1 MPGVPERSCVR
12 ATFSLRKRSDGIAV
26 VVFEDPAQPD
36 GLPAAALGDALAAA
50 LDELLRWA
58 PLAGLVLG
66 LRGAGASVAG
76 VDPAGRH
83 ELRSAGEGAALARR
97 RQALGARIA
106 SLPVPGVAAVHGPCR
121 GLGLELALAADARV
135 ASGDESTRFALPEVR
150 LGLMPSGGGTQR
162 LPRLVGVTAA
172 LDLLLSGPRGLRRR
186 RARARSR
193 RLSPLRTGCT
203 RMPPRSPGACPGHRG
218 HGGAPRPFPGAS
230 GSATFSSPAIR
241 PGVRCSSAGSTGAP
255 SRGRG
260 ATTRRRSVCWGVVR
274 GGLARGFEAG
284 LTLEAAAFGELAV
297 SAESRALAALH
308 AARRALA
315 TDPEGEGE
323 PAGARP
329 VGAVGVLGAGPTGA
343 GIAYVSARHAGVEV
357 RLAGRDAAARER
369 GLARL
374 RAVLDGQV
382 RRRRLSRAR
391 RDDVLHRVRAVAG
404 GEPLRGVDLVIDT
417 ELGPIERKHRTMAA
431 IEGLGDGRVIYASS
445 LSPLPIARL
454 ASSSPHPENV
464 LGMRYGSPVER
475 MPLLEVVAGEQS
487 APWAVA
493 ACVAFGRRQ
502 GKTVIV
508 VRDGPAFYCARI
520 LAPYLNEALWLLSEG
535 VAVEAVD
542 WALVDFGF
550 PSGPFV
556 RLDDIG
562 IDVAAEVGRI
572 LHDAFGERMHPPPAM
587 ARLIGDGRLGR
598 RNGRGFYNYEVRGR
612 EYRGAVDGS
621 VYTTVQAWPGV
632 ARPAA
637 ELVQRCTLLMV
648 NEAARCLEEGIVRSA
663 RDADVGAV
671 FGLGFP
677 AFLGGPFRYVDAL
690 GAACVVDRLEAWA
703 AACGERFSP
712 APLLAEMARSA
723 RRFYPGRS

>member
-1 MPGVPERSCVR
+1 MPGVPERSCIR

-172 LDLLLSGPRGLRRR
+172 LDLLLSGREVSAAAALALGLVDSLTAADRLYED
-186 RARARSR
+186 AATLARS
-193 RLSPLRTGCT
+193 LSR
-203 RMPPRSPGACPGHRG
+203 
-218 HGGAPRPFPGAS
+218 APRPRRTAS
-230 GSATFSSPAIR
+230 LSGRVGLRHLLLARNPA
-241 PGVRCSSAGSTGAP
+241 
-255 SRGRG
+255 GR
-260 ATTRRRSVCWGVVR
+260 ALLFRRVRRRTLARTRGNYPAPERVLGVVR

-315 TDPEGEGE
+315 TDPGGGGE

-445 LSPLPIARL
+445 LSPLPIACL

-487 APWAVA
+487 APRAVA
-493 ACVAFGRRQ
+493 ACAAFGRRQ

>member
-36 GLPAAALGDALAAA
+36 GLPAAALGDAFAAA

-172 LDLLLSGPRGLRRR
+172 LDLLLSGREVSAAAALALGLVDSLTAADRLYED
-186 RARARSR
+186 AAALARS
-193 RLSPLRTGCT
+193 LSR
-203 RMPPRSPGACPGHRG
+203 
-218 HGGAPRPFPGAS
+218 APRP
-230 GSATFSSPAIR
+230 
-241 PGVRCSSAGSTGAP
+241 
-255 SRGRG
+255 
-260 ATTRRRSVCWGVVR
+260 RRRTASLSGRVGLRHLLLARNPAGRALLFRRVRRRTLARTRGNYPAPERVLGVVR

-475 MPLLEVVAGEQS
+475 MPLLEVVAGEHS

-493 ACVAFGRRQ
+493 ACAAFGRRQ